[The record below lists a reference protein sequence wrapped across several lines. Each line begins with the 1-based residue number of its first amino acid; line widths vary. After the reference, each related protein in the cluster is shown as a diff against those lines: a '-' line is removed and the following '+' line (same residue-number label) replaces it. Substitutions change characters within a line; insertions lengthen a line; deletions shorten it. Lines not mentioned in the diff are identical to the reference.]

1 MSSSSGR
8 TLALLFLLLAPLA
21 GACGKKGDPT
31 PPPRRIPQATTDL
44 TIRQRGQEV
53 ALEFAYPKATVAG
66 LPYAGLDEISVLAL
80 SRPLPEQGSPA
91 PVDAREFA
99 VAAKPFLKLAGGE
112 LASAISGD
120 RVTVRFRLSE
130 PSTTPTAALFYGV
143 QTHAVDGE
151 SSALSNL
158 VLLVPRPA
166 PEPPADFVV
175 AARKGG
181 VELSWSGTTAPAA
194 GYRVYR
200 RDAER
205 TAYGPALAT
214 LEPSVTRHLD
224 TTAAYGRRYIYTLC
238 AVASRDPLVES
249 APAAEREIDYEDRF
263 APEPPRG
270 LRALASVGEVRLV
283 WEASADADTAGYVV
297 ERADPDADFHR
308 VNADPV
314 AAREFVDQGLAS
326 GYTFR
331 YRVAAI
337 DGKGNLGIASA
348 PVDVLVP

>member
-8 TLALLFLLLAPLA
+8 RLTLVLLLLAPIA
-21 GACGKKGDPT
+21 AACGKKGDPT

-44 TIRQRGQEV
+44 AIRQRGQEV

-66 LPYAGLDEISVLAL
+66 LPYAGLDEISVLAS
-80 SRPLPEQGSPA
+80 SRPIPEQGAPA

-99 VAAKPFLKLAGGE
+99 LSARPFLKLAGGE

-120 RVTVRFRLSE
+120 RVTVRFRL
-130 PSTTPTAALFYGV
+130 PDPPVTPPAALFYGV
-143 QTHAVDGE
+143 QTHAAGGE

-166 PEPPADFVV
+166 PPPPAEFAV
-175 AARKGG
+175 AARKDG
-181 VELSWSGTTAPAA
+181 VELSWSGAAPSAA
-194 GYRVYR
+194 GYQVYR

-205 TAYGPALAT
+205 TAYGKALAT
-214 LEPSVTRHLD
+214 LEPTATRHLD
-224 TTAAYGRRYIYTLC
+224 KTAAYGRRYIYTLC
-238 AVASRDPLVES
+238 SVASRDPLVES

-263 APEPPRG
+263 APEAPRG

-283 WEASADADTAGYVV
+283 WEPSLDADTAGYVV
-297 ERADPDADFHR
+297 ERADPEADFHR
-308 VNADPV
+308 VNVDPV
-314 AAREFVDQGLAS
+314 VARELVDQGLAS
-326 GYTFR
+326 GFTFR

-337 DGKGNLGIASA
+337 DAKGNLGVASP
-348 PVDVLVP
+348 PVDVSVP